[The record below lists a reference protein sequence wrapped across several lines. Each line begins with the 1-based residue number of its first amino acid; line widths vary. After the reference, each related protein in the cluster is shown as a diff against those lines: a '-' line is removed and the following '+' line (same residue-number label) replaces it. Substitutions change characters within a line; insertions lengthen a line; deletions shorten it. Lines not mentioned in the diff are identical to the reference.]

1 MKLFYRVGNIETNQG
16 LWYDWEGRFTGL
28 IHTRFDFCE
37 NSELPMSYDTNLINW
52 LSVVDELDNLWFWF
66 SKEDVYELQKEGWY
80 PYVYQAEKWK
90 MYDYDDQVSHPVIDQ
105 YTSKPILRIV
115 INDSLEIGD
124 IQTIKSTE
132 SGILT
137 K

>member
-28 IHTRFDFCE
+28 IHTRFDFCT
-37 NSELPMSYDTNLINW
+37 NSNLPMPYDTKLVNW
-52 LSVVDELDNLWFWF
+52 LSAVNELDNLWFWF

-80 PYVYQAEKWK
+80 PYVYQAETWK